1 MILPLMN
8 YDAQLVCCQCNIKQR
23 RMENSYGNVSN
34 VESNILFLIKLTI
47 VLKRVGVLL
56 DENMSEIE
64 SLKSE
69 NQKLRNYISL
79 VLAEIEL
86 TQRVSEIKQ
95 NFVNSS
101 DSERIIMPII
111 DKISKIKSEK
121 LYFEKELHLN

>member
-1 MILPLMN
+1 
-8 YDAQLVCCQCNIKQR
+8 
-23 RMENSYGNVSN
+23 
-34 VESNILFLIKLTI
+34 
-47 VLKRVGVLL
+47 
-56 DENMSEIE
+56 MSEIE

-101 DSERIIMPII
+101 DSGRIIMPII

-121 LYFEKELHLN
+121 LYFEI